1 MDEGLTM
8 AKKMDILKLREEGRT
23 ALSEAEA
30 KSLLREWGIPT
41 TNFLLPKR
49 GELASLRIRFPVAV
63 KVSSPHVLHKT
74 DRGGVFIDVKDWEEL
89 TRRFDTIRKRFPE
102 GQVLVESMEEGNAEF
117 IVGLLKDPTFG
128 LILMFGTGGVLTE
141 LYQDISFRKV
151 PLTPEDA
158 DEMMDEI
165 KAGKLLRG
173 FRGIKTDREALKQIL
188 LETSE
193 MGVELEK
200 HINQVD
206 LNPVIVKEHGC
217 VVVDAKI
224 IFEPIE
230 RNSSVETP
238 ISR

>member
-1 MDEGLTM
+1 MNGGLTVV
-8 AKKMDILKLREEGRT
+8 KKMDILRMRKDGRT
-23 ALSEAEA
+23 TLSEAEA

-49 GELASLRIRFPVAV
+49 EELASLRIRFPVAV
-63 KVSSPHVLHKT
+63 KVSSPNVLHKT
-74 DRGGVFIDVKDWEEL
+74 DQGGVFIDVKDWEEL
-89 TRRFDTIRKRFPE
+89 TRRFDTIERRFPE

-117 IVGLLKDPTFG
+117 IVGLLKDPVFG
-128 LILMFGTGGVLTE
+128 LIIMFGTGGVLTE

-151 PLTPEDA
+151 PITPEDA

-173 FRGIKTDREALKQIL
+173 FRGIKADRGAVKQIL
-188 LETSE
+188 LEASD
-193 MGVELEK
+193 MGIELEE
-200 HINQVD
+200 HINQID

-224 IFEPIE
+224 IFEPLE
-230 RNSSVETP
+230 QNLHVEPLIT
-238 ISR
+238 R

>member
-1 MDEGLTM
+1 MTR
-8 AKKMDILKLREEGRT
+8 KMGILRMREEGRT

-41 TNFLLPKR
+41 TNFLLPER
-49 GELASLRIRFPVAV
+49 EDLASLRIRFPVAV
-63 KVSSPHVLHKT
+63 KVSSPNVLHKT
-74 DRGGVFIDVKDWEEL
+74 DQGGVFIDVKDWEEL
-89 TRRFDTIRKRFPE
+89 TRCFDTIMKRFPE

-117 IVGLLKDPTFG
+117 IVGLLKDPIFG
-128 LILMFGTGGVLTE
+128 LIIMFGTGGVLTE

-151 PLTPEDA
+151 PITPDDA

-173 FRGIKTDREALKQIL
+173 FRGIKADREAVKQLL
-188 LETSE
+188 LEASE
-193 MGVELEK
+193 MGIELEE

-206 LNPVIVKEHGC
+206 FNPVIVKENGC

-224 IFEPIE
+224 IFEPME
-230 RNSSVETP
+230 RNPRFEAP
-238 ISR
+238 ITR